1 MLNTIVV
8 VANGS
13 RARFFSVRP
22 AETPE
27 FESSPQM
34 VECGTLVNPEQT
46 AAGKDLWT
54 DTRSGSNRGGTRFGL
69 HSYDDHRDEHRAEF
83 ERRFAQSVAGE
94 TANLVRSEGATRVVI
109 TADNRILGML
119 RNELHRSNGY
129 DIKEVARD
137 YSKFSVNELHE
148 QLASLALIPP
158 RRRPGYAS

>member
-34 VECGTLVNPEQT
+34 VECGTLVNPEHT

-54 DTRSGSNRGGTRFGL
+54 DTKSGSNRGGTRFGL
-69 HSYDDHRDEHRAEF
+69 HGYDDHRDEHRAEF

-119 RNELHRSNGY
+119 RNELHHGNGF

-137 YSKFSVNELHE
+137 YSKFSPNELHE
-148 QLASLALIPP
+148 QLASLALVPP

>member
-1 MLNTIVV
+1 MS
-8 VANGS
+8 AEG
-13 RARFFSVRP
+13 RAP
-22 AETPE
+22 
-27 FESSPQM
+27 
-34 VECGTLVNPEQT
+34 GTT
-46 AAGKDLWT
+46 GY
-54 DTRSGSNRGGTRFGL
+54 SL

-94 TANLVRSEGATRVVI
+94 TANLVRSEGANRVVI

>member
-13 RARFFSVRP
+13 RARFFSVHP

-34 VECGTLVNPEQT
+34 VEYETLVNPEQM
-46 AAGKDLWT
+46 ASGKELWT
-54 DTRSGSNRGGTRFGL
+54 DTRSGSHRSGAGHGM
-69 HSYDDHRDEHRAEF
+69 HSYDDHRDEHRVEF
-83 ERRFAQSVAGE
+83 ERRFAQNVATE
-94 TANLVRSEGATRVVI
+94 ATNLVRSKGATRMVL

-119 RNELHRSNGY
+119 RNKLHRNNGFE
-129 DIKEVARD
+129 IQEVARD
-137 YSKFSVNELHE
+137 YSKFSIRELHE

-158 RRRPGYAS
+158 RRRPGY